1 MLTKKFRR
9 GRLVNRVRDTDTG
22 KLLKEVR
29 GVLSLRQVSYFT
41 KRYGHRGINHET
53 WRLIEA
59 GERLPS
65 PADVEA
71 ILRLSDAPSRE
82 GLIEAVK
89 HDKQQRINEQY
100 ELAPQKKEGDKRAQR
115 VNGRKRREATGS
127 TSSQGPAQT
136 P

>member
-65 PADVEA
+65 PADVEE
-71 ILRLSDAPSRE
+71 ILRLSDAPSRDA
-82 GLIEAVK
+82 LIDAVK
-89 HDKQQRINEQY
+89 RDKQQRINEQY
-100 ELAPQKKEGDKRAQR
+100 ERVPQEEDNQRQQR

>member
-9 GRLVNRVRDTDTG
+9 GRLVNRVRDTNTG

-41 KRYGHRGINHET
+41 KRNGHRGINHET

-65 PADVEA
+65 PADVEE
-71 ILRLSDAPSRE
+71 ILRLSDAPSRDA
-82 GLIEAVK
+82 LIDAVK
-89 HDKQQRINEQY
+89 RDKQQRINEQY
-100 ELAPQKKEGDKRAQR
+100 ERVPQEEDNQRQQR
-115 VNGRKRREATGS
+115 VNGRKRKEATGS